1 MSLPSAVSIRPLHH
15 ATNDTV
21 RETHRQVDQGVQE
34 SPFISFTDM
43 ETLTS
48 TLLALEGN
56 VDRPAPNPFD
66 VYRIHVSQIISAIT
80 GASPEVVFPA
90 LQVARSLS
98 EGDLILATAALQ
110 LADADP
116 SQLIRNKFPESVLV
130 NHPVADHNNSLQFY
144 FKPAP
149 LAALVLPQA
158 LDNTT
163 CHIPR
168 PKHQTPLDRQQAA
181 FLQSSFDQL
190 NSLLSTADIGVEQ
203 LLTADFS
210 LLTEKSAVDI
220 VRTLAHWP
228 VVLGGTS
235 SVKQPADVSK
245 YLLELARL
253 LEASYSQLDI
263 GNGEQAVKIARLALY
278 VSAQRV
284 LTSGMQLL
292 NSSY

>member
-1 MSLPSAVSIRPLHH
+1 
-15 ATNDTV
+15 
-21 RETHRQVDQGVQE
+21 
-34 SPFISFTDM
+34 M

-90 LQVARSLS
+90 LQVARTLS

-110 LADADP
+110 LADADS

-163 CHIPR
+163 CHISGLNQP
-168 PKHQTPLDRQQAA
+168 TGLDRQQSS
-181 FLQSSFDQL
+181 FLQSSLNQL
-190 NSLLSTADIGVEQ
+190 NSLLSTADFGVEQ

-228 VVLGGTS
+228 AVLGSIS

-245 YLLELARL
+245 YLLELAQL
-253 LEASYSQLDI
+253 LEASYSQLNI
-263 GNGEQAVKIARLALY
+263 GSGAQDVRIARLALY

-284 LTSGMQLL
+284 MTSGMQLL
-292 NSSY
+292 NFEKFANTYQ

>member
-1 MSLPSAVSIRPLHH
+1 MSLPSEVSIRPLHH

-21 RETHRQVDQGVQE
+21 RETHREVDQGCQE
-34 SPFISFTDM
+34 SPFISSVVM

-90 LQVARSLS
+90 LQVARTLS
-98 EGDLILATAALQ
+98 EGDLILATAALR
-110 LADADP
+110 LADADT

-130 NHPVADHNNSLQFY
+130 NHPVADHNSLQFF

-158 LDNTT
+158 LDNAT
-163 CHIPR
+163 CHTSR
-168 PKHQTPLDRQQAA
+168 LNQQTPLDRQQAS
-181 FLQSSFDQL
+181 FLQSSLDQL
-190 NSLLSTADIGVEQ
+190 SSLLSTADFGLEQ

-228 VVLGGTS
+228 VVLGGIS
-235 SVKQPADVSK
+235 SAKQPAEVSK
-245 YLLELARL
+245 YLLELAQL

-263 GNGEQAVKIARLALY
+263 GYGAHDVKIARLALY

-284 LTSGMQLL
+284 LKSGMELL
-292 NSSY
+292 NGY

>member
-1 MSLPSAVSIRPLHH
+1 
-15 ATNDTV
+15 
-21 RETHRQVDQGVQE
+21 
-34 SPFISFTDM
+34 M

-80 GASPEVVFPA
+80 GASPEIVFPA
-90 LQVARSLS
+90 LQVARTLS
-98 EGDLILATAALQ
+98 KGDLILATAALQ

-163 CHIPR
+163 CHISR
-168 PKHQTPLDRQQAA
+168 VNHQTTLDRQQAS
-181 FLQSSFDQL
+181 FLQSSLDHL
-190 NSLLSTADIGVEQ
+190 NSLLRTADFGVEQ

-228 VVLGGTS
+228 AVLGGIS
-235 SVKQPADVSK
+235 SLKQPADVSK
-245 YLLELARL
+245 YLLELAQL

-263 GNGEQAVKIARLALY
+263 GNGAQDVRIARLALY

-284 LTSGMQLL
+284 LTSGIQLL
-292 NSSY
+292 KYQLMK

>member
-1 MSLPSAVSIRPLHH
+1 
-15 ATNDTV
+15 
-21 RETHRQVDQGVQE
+21 
-34 SPFISFTDM
+34 M

-80 GASPEVVFPA
+80 GASPEIVFPA
-90 LQVARSLS
+90 LQVARTLS

-110 LADADP
+110 LTDADP

-130 NHPVADHNNSLQFY
+130 NHPVADHNNSLQFF

-158 LDNTT
+158 LDSTA
-163 CHIPR
+163 CHILGLS
-168 PKHQTPLDRQQAA
+168 KQASLDRRQASI
-181 FLQSSFDQL
+181 LQSSLDQL
-190 NSLLSTADIGVEQ
+190 DSLLGTTDFGVEQ
-203 LLTADFS
+203 LLAADFS
-210 LLTEKSAVDI
+210 LLTEKPAVDL

-228 VVLGGTS
+228 AVLGGIS
-235 SVKQPADVSK
+235 SSKQPTDVSE
-245 YLLELARL
+245 YLLELAQV
-253 LEASYSQLDI
+253 LEASYGHLDI
-263 GNGEQAVKIARLALY
+263 ENGAQAVRIARLALY

-284 LTSGMQLL
+284 LTSGLQLL
-292 NSSY
+292 KY